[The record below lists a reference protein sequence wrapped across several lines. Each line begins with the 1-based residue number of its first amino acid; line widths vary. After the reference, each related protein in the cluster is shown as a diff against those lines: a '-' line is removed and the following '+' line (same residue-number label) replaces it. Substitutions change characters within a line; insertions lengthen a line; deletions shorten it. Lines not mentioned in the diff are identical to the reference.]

1 MTTPSI
7 PQLTQALTTQGLPAP
22 HPLFLTPILSPGTS
36 QRTAPPM
43 PALAATAKLRLLNAD
58 LTQPHIL
65 DPSKTLCLPPGIADV
80 RVVSRVLTADVPVQV
95 LDIQDLSRSRWEQVE
110 ALEMERKGETT
121 KGRQVIRAVPTQ
133 PDGDIISGTAASPE
147 TTSNTQ
153 GNANQNAGAAKSN
166 GPFKL
171 LLQDMKGQ
179 TVYGFELKRV
189 DKVGYP
195 PTMNIGCKI
204 MLKKG
209 AKVARG
215 LVLMEPGSVL
225 VLGGKIEALDKSW
238 REGREKALRDAVGA
252 GRDRNND

>member
-1 MTTPSI
+1 
-7 PQLTQALTTQGLPAP
+7 
-22 HPLFLTPILSPGTS
+22 
-36 QRTAPPM
+36 
-43 PALAATAKLRLLNAD
+43 
-58 LTQPHIL
+58 
-65 DPSKTLCLPPGIADV
+65 
-80 RVVSRVLTADVPVQV
+80 
-95 LDIQDLSRSRWEQVE
+95 
-110 ALEMERKGETT
+110 MERKGETT